1 MLLLDAAGCSRLQQ
15 ADAGNS
21 SLSLYRNIYGPHEK
35 TTVMRKLPLLNF
47 RLKGSKCGRAAGASV
62 HSANKKRQ
70 KVARAETADA
80 GHR

>member
-1 MLLLDAAGCSRLQQ
+1 LLQQVAAGCSRLML
-15 ADAGNS
+15 ATVL
-21 SLSLYRNIYGPHEK
+21 SLSLYRNSYGPHEK
-35 TTVMRKLPLLNF
+35 TTVKRKLPLLNF